1 MRIDTFYSVKGLE
14 GGNTLNIE
22 KAIQIGEREWENIRT
37 SLEACGDIGEFRI
50 TDEITGTSEGS
61 LLTRSIIGMDERFS
75 THGYFTQEAA
85 FVFKTLASRAGK
97 RLGLPCKL
105 AQDFG
110 SGYSWVR
117 TGWFDTGSMEEKQSI
132 IRQLFF
138 FRIFF
143 PVGGYFD
150 WDFNSPMVK
159 AKLKLIFSKFVEWQ
173 NGSEDYTRDLRE
185 YRGQLESLCRGLDS
199 TWLIL

>member
-1 MRIDTFYSVKGLE
+1 MRIDTFYSMKGSE

-50 TDEITGTSEGS
+50 TDEIIDTSEDS
-61 LLTRSIIGMDERFS
+61 LLTRSIMGMDGRFL

-85 FVFKTLASRAGK
+85 CAFKTLASRAGK

-117 TGWFDTGSMEEKQSI
+117 TGWFDTSSMERQSV

-143 PVGGYFD
+143 PMGGYFD
-150 WDFNSPMVK
+150 WDFNSSVVK
-159 AKLKLIFSKFVEWQ
+159 AKLKLVFSKFIEWQ
-173 NGSEDYTRDLRE
+173 NNSEDYTRDVRE
-185 YRGQLESLCRGLDS
+185 YKGQLESLCHGLDC